1 MIEKKELNQLCLEWE
16 PDKTG
21 NGMTK
26 AMPFPTKSNITFF
39 NPLLSGRCFFK
50 AGRAVPGSAARIV
63 FVLFCPLQR

>member
-26 AMPFPTKSNITFF
+26 AMPFLRKYDITFLR
-39 NPLLSGRCFFK
+39 PPTICTRDC
-50 AGRAVPGSAARIV
+50 V
-63 FVLFCPLQR
+63 FIRHVRRF